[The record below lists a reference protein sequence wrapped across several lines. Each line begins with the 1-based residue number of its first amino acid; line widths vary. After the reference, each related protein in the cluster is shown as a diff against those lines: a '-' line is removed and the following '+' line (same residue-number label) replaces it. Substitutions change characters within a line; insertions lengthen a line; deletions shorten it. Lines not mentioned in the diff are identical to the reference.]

1 MASFESLSKSV
12 ISGAE
17 EQVKEQVQ
25 SMIDSGVE
33 PLEIINKGLIAG
45 MDIVGARFKNGE
57 MFVPEVLM
65 AARCMHEG
73 MAILKPLI
81 SDDDMS
87 GKGKVVLGTV
97 KEDLHDIGKN
107 LVGMMIEG
115 GGFQVIDLGVD
126 VASEEFVEA
135 VKEQNPDI
143 IGMSA
148 LLTTTVH
155 RMKEVIDLLEE
166 NGLRDKVKVIIGG
179 APISQEFADEI
190 GADGYAPDAA
200 TAVDVCKKL
209 IGLDN

>member
-73 MAILKPLI
+73 MAILKP
-81 SDDDMS
+81 
-87 GKGKVVLGTV
+87 
-97 KEDLHDIGKN
+97 
-107 LVGMMIEG
+107 
-115 GGFQVIDLGVD
+115 
-126 VASEEFVEA
+126 
-135 VKEQNPDI
+135 
-143 IGMSA
+143 
-148 LLTTTVH
+148 
-155 RMKEVIDLLEE
+155 
-166 NGLRDKVKVIIGG
+166 
-179 APISQEFADEI
+179 
-190 GADGYAPDAA
+190 
-200 TAVDVCKKL
+200 
-209 IGLDN
+209 